1 MWPGGCMTPTASLHL
16 TEIMAE
22 EKGLQVL
29 NVINLVI
36 NLIINLI
43 NLFIVIDFIVNIN
56 MTTTTVRNIA
66 PMADVLG
73 RPDQSARLISD
84 W

>member
-1 MWPGGCMTPTASLHL
+1 MFRISQQAAAVSNKQMFHACIQEAVLHKY
-16 TEIMAE
+16 EAMGVME
-22 EKGLQVL
+22 
-29 NVINLVI
+29 
-36 NLIINLI
+36 
-43 NLFIVIDFIVNIN
+43 
-56 MTTTTVRNIA
+56 TTVRNIA

>member
-1 MWPGGCMTPTASLHL
+1 MRKSTPMRLKLVKKLVWKTV
-16 TEIMAE
+16 E
-22 EKGLQVL
+22 EGKG
-29 NVINLVI
+29 
-36 NLIINLI
+36 
-43 NLFIVIDFIVNIN
+43 DDVNIKKPEEIQGKSLLMCN
-56 MTTTTVRNIA
+56 KRDVVITVRNIA